1 MSCCGNHNH
10 GNQHNG
16 NNNEDHGMSKK
27 HSLLMKLCCIV
38 PIVLVAVL
46 LIANTVKGAS
56 GNLLTYGLL
65 LLCPLSHL
73 VLMPLMMRNR
83 KH

>member
-1 MSCCGNHNH
+1 
-10 GNQHNG
+10 
-16 NNNEDHGMSKK
+16 MSKK

-46 LIANTVKGAS
+46 LIASTVKGSS

>member
-1 MSCCGNHNH
+1 M
-10 GNQHNG
+10 
-16 NNNEDHGMSKK
+16 
-27 HSLLMKLCCIV
+27 
-38 PIVLVAVL
+38 
-46 LIANTVKGAS
+46 IANTVKGAS